1 METVEYKNVSFTV
14 WDVGGQDKV
23 QNSCVDI
30 CNCRHLVKNLPTISA
45 HLHVIQCFFFFF
57 FFFNWK
63 SLLFRGIHLLTWK
76 TSSSLFL
83 SFFLTLDHVDSTIM
97 ETLLPE
103 HPGPYICGG

>member
-45 HLHVIQCFFFFF
+45 HLHVIQCFFLLLLLQLEEFIIRYTSTYIENIFFP
-57 FFFNWK
+57 
-63 SLLFRGIHLLTWK
+63 
-76 TSSSLFL
+76 FL
-83 SFFLTLDHVDSTIM
+83 SFFLTIDHVDSTIM